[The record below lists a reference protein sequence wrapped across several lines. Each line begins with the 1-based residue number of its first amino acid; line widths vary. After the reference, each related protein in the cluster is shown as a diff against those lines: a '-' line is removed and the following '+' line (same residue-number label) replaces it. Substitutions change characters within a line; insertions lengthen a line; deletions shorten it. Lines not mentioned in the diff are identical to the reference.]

1 MTEPKLAQEPK
12 VDLGVKAGQD
22 TKEPGRENPKYLW
35 RSGEMVE
42 WDKATVHI
50 SQLGWTAISS
60 VFEGIRAY
68 WNNDRQELYVFH
80 LDAHL
85 KRLSQSMK
93 IMRMTSPFSKEEL
106 SEAITGLLKANEFR
120 GDAYVQPLAY
130 FGGGIPGY
138 LAVLERPGEI
148 VITAR
153 PSASELSA
161 PKVVHCNISSWNRIS
176 DNVMP
181 PRAKAI
187 TNY

>member
-1 MTEPKLAQEPK
+1 MTNPKLVQESAAGSSDK
-12 VDLGVKAGQD
+12 VTQD
-22 TKEPGRENPKYLW
+22 AKEPGRENPKFLW
-35 RSGEMVE
+35 RSGEMLE

-85 KRLSQSMK
+85 KRLFQSMK

-106 SEAITGLLKANEFR
+106 REAIIGLLKANDVR

-138 LAVLERPGEI
+138 
-148 VITAR
+148 
-153 PSASELSA
+153 
-161 PKVVHCNISSWNRIS
+161 H
-176 DNVMP
+176 
-181 PRAKAI
+181 
-187 TNY
+187 